1 MKKNILQR
9 SVLSVPSNREK
20 MLLKSKTLNAD
31 VIMYDLEDSVI
42 WEEKAKARKM
52 LIDFLTQEDTGE
64 KGISY
69 RINSTNSPF
78 AYKDLIEVIEA
89 VGDKILSIV
98 IPKVESKDDVI
109 WVDILLNQIE
119 MAHGIRE
126 RIEIEPSIETAKG
139 MLNVKEIVFASDRI
153 RSLVFGIADY
163 SVSLGMFFKGISGHG
178 EEEGFYPGHRFH
190 FPLSRMAM
198 AAKSKG
204 VLAIDAPYGN
214 FKNIEGLKRSCI
226 ISKYL
231 GYDGKW
237 AIHPSQIEIINE
249 IYSPDEEDVKR
260 CEKIIKAYTQSKTS
274 GMGSV
279 SIDGRMVDGATVR
292 LAKSIMDRWEKIK
305 ENT

>member
-1 MKKNILQR
+1 
-9 SVLSVPSNREK
+9 
-20 MLLKSKTLNAD
+20 
-31 VIMYDLEDSVI
+31 
-42 WEEKAKARKM
+42 
-52 LIDFLTQEDTGE
+52 
-64 KGISY
+64 
-69 RINSTNSPF
+69 
-78 AYKDLIEVIEA
+78 
-89 VGDKILSIV
+89 
-98 IPKVESKDDVI
+98 VI

-305 ENT
+305 GNA

>member
-69 RINSTNSPF
+69 RINPTNSPF

-305 ENT
+305 GNT